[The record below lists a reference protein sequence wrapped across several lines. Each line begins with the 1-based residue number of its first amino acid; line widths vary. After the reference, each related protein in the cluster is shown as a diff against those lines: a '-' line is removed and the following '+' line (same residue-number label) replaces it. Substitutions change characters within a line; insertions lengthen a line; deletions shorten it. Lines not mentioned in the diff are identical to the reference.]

1 MVKERHMKISP
12 DNIGITSGSQGG
24 LDTLGKIFIDEK
36 DVIAVE
42 SPTYIGAVDAFAPYG
57 PSYAQIE
64 TDDDGVFQNHW
75 KDTKN
80 KKIKFVYLVPTFQ
93 NPTGKLFQRKE
104 EEKLLN

>member
-1 MVKERHMKISP
+1 MREEIAKWLKERHMKISP

-64 TDDDGVFQNHW
+64 TDDDGVIPESLE
-75 KDTKN
+75 KILKTK
-80 KKIKFVYLVPTFQ
+80 K
-93 NPTGKLFQRKE
+93 
-104 EEKLLN
+104 